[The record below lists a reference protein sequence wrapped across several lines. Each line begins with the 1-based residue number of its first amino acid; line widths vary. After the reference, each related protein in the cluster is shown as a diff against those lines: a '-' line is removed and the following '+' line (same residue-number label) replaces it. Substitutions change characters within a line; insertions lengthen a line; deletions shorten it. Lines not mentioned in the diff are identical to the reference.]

1 MKTMSVFKVFPVLPV
16 QNCYFLNSECI
27 VTFLNIAPDML

>member
-1 MKTMSVFKVFPVLPV
+1 MKTMSAFKVFPV

-27 VTFLNIAPDML
+27 VTFLNIVPDML